1 MDFETIY
8 ASVERAC
15 EGRRLEGHDKPLVV
29 NLIITG
35 EGGGAMSGEG
45 DSRGFRVARG
55 ERPDADCTVSISSS
69 DLEGLMTGRL
79 NPMTAFMGGR
89 IKTSGNVMAIMN
101 AAKDVR

>member
-29 NLIITG
+29 NLIISG
-35 EGGGAMSGEG
+35 EGGGAISGEG
-45 DSRGFRVARG
+45 DSRGLRVSRG
-55 ERPDADCTVSISSS
+55 ERRDAECTVSIAAS
-69 DLEGLMTGRL
+69 DLEGLMTGKIS
-79 NPMTAFMGGR
+79 PMAAFMGGK

-101 AAKDVR
+101 AAKDIR